1 MITHARGH
9 KKALA
14 KWESRLDH
22 YIELGDHSE
31 HIFGIWLN
39 FGIISGL
46 ILVLAI
52 MLKTDINA
60 NF

>member
-1 MITHARGH
+1 MITSAHGQRD
-9 KKALA
+9 ALA

-46 ILVLAI
+46 VLVLAI
-52 MLKTDINA
+52 MLKTDVNA
-60 NF
+60 DF